1 MSSQLSRKFAFAKM
15 GLLGLCPRLEEDLGD
30 AAAADELAQTFSVAL
45 DMVHSAAADAGL
57 DVAVDPE
64 VTALLSL
71 AYRGAAPPLDVPG
84 GYAWLAEYRLQV
96 EAGTMSHAKFEAH
109 RSAIL
114 MADPG
119 LGLPSSLAARA
130 VLLPGVLSELFSNQ
144 TLQSP
149 ALRAATAAPSP
160 SEVATVPSEVAAA
173 SVTSGLRSRR
183 PTAEPGPSVDPVPPH
198 GVKCGRDFPLMDV
211 AQIPGYIRCSACI
224 QRKVKCAPFV
234 GSVPPYPCSH
244 CVSAGRECLRPAA
257 GRARGRTGAAGPSAA
272 GPSTAGLS
280 GAAAS
285 SSLRLPASA
294 FFGPEVPT
302 SGVAL
307 AATVMFWRGEVARN
321 LAVRRALDV
330 QLSFAEWQYA
340 HFLGALVEPDPT
352 TSQPPCK
359 QACSN
364 RRLLRPL
371 WEGAGNAEA
380 MDDAADGAGAG
391 ADGVDETSW
400 AGFSANFGMDR
411 MRLTQIEF
419 VARLSDNVLARSAGF
434 GFLGLRPSAFVS
446 SSRDKK
452 FLAVPSYRTA
462 ELIFSLFVN
471 DVCTC
476 EWYCGRRPEDVAE
489 FLHEFYLA
497 WDHAEQTAVQLGMP
511 GLTESTRAL
520 RTTIEEAAA
529 PHAELEWL
537 LLFPGVFEEHRSW
550 IIRYAAVFSQAQA
563 VVITNVVFG
572 RNIAPLRNP
581 YILAIAEFRD
591 MFEDGVIDLDEL
603 QWQEE
608 RLGHASLLADIRRRE
623 SVSGGDALTNLG

>member
-1 MSSQLSRKFAFAKM
+1 M
-15 GLLGLCPRLEEDLGD
+15 GLLGLRPRLEEDLGD
-30 AAAADELAQTFSVAL
+30 ATAADELAQTFLVAL

-71 AYRGAAPPLDVPG
+71 ARDRLLLHASVAWLEHSPHLVAGREEALHSSVIAAPPAPLDVPG
-84 GYAWLAEYRLQV
+84 GYVRLTEYRLQV
-96 EAGTMSHAKFEAH
+96 EAGTMSHAEFEAH

-119 LGLPSSLAARA
+119 LGLPSSL
-130 VLLPGVLSELFSNQ
+130 VVSSPLLQLSMEPPPVGESGSPAGVLSELFSNQ

-160 SEVATVPSEVAAA
+160 SEVAAAPSEVTAA
-173 SVTSGLRSRR
+173 SVTSGSRSHR
-183 PTAEPGPSVDPVPPH
+183 PTAEPGPSADPVPPH
-198 GVKCGRDFPLMDV
+198 GVKRGCDFPLMDV
-211 AQIPGYIRCSACI
+211 AQIPGYIRCLACI

-234 GSVPPYPCSH
+234 GSVPPYSCSH
-244 CVSAGRECLRPAA
+244 CVSVGRECLCPAA
-257 GRARGRTGAAGPSAA
+257 GRARGRTGAA

-302 SGVAL
+302 LGVAL

-321 LAVRRALDV
+321 LATRRALDM

-352 TSQPPCK
+352 TSQLPRK
-359 QACSN
+359 RARTGAS
-364 RRLLRPL
+364 RGRSGKGKEKAIDVDALSDS
-371 WEGAGNAEA
+371 AGNAEA
-380 MDDAADGAGAG
+380 MDDAADSAGAG

-400 AGFSANFGMDR
+400 AGFSANFGMEI
-411 MRLTQIEF
+411 TP
-419 VARLSDNVLARSAGF
+419 SK
-434 GFLGLRPSAFVS
+434 RP
-446 SSRDKK
+446 
-452 FLAVPSYRTA
+452 
-462 ELIFSLFVN
+462 
-471 DVCTC
+471 
-476 EWYCGRRPEDVAE
+476 
-489 FLHEFYLA
+489 
-497 WDHAEQTAVQLGMP
+497 VQLGMP

-537 LLFPGVFEEHRSW
+537 LLFPGVFEEHP
-550 IIRYAAVFSQAQA
+550 

-608 RLGHASLLADIRRRE
+608 RLGRTSLLADIRRRE
-623 SVSGGDALTNLG
+623 SASGGDALTNSG